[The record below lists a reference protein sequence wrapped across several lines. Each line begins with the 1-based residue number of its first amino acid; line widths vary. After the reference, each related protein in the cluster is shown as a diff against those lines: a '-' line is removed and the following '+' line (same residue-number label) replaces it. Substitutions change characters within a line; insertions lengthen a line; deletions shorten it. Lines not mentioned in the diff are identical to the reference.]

1 MEPTTGKAKYY
12 TLMEA
17 LKEQILSG
25 TIKPGQKLPSE
36 NELTREYAL
45 SRHTVRKALALLE
58 NEGYITAQHGKGTF
72 CSERV
77 IQRHN
82 SKNIAVTGYD
92 NSLIGQSSPIGITTI
107 AHPQEKLGEMAAE
120 LILEKNQKSP
130 GRRKQRQ
137 TPDFPGT
144 HRKRI
149 HCRKKSVNRDEKI
162 EKNPREEKT
171 MGMDAKTAILEQKT
185 ALGIE
190 FGSTRIKAVLIG
202 ADNAPIASGD
212 HEWENRYDNG
222 VWTYTLEDI
231 WTGLQDAYTKMAAD
245 VKEKYDITLTRVG
258 AIGFSAMMHGYMAFD
273 KAGNLL
279 VPFRTWRN
287 NITEEASEKLT
298 DLFGF
303 HIPQRWTIAH
313 LYQAILNGEPHVA
326 DIDYVTTLAG
336 YIQWKMT
343 GERVVGIGEASG
355 IFPIDSETNTYFAD
369 MIAKFDEAVADKAYS
384 WKALDVLPHV
394 LTAGDNAG
402 VLTKE
407 GAALLDMS
415 GNLEAGIPL
424 CPPEGDAGTGMAATN
439 SVRVRTGNVSA
450 GTSVFA
456 MIVLE
461 KNLSKVYPEIDMVTT
476 PSGHPVAMVHC
487 QNCTS
492 DLNAWVNLFR
502 EFAQTFGMKIS
513 TNDLFGKLYN
523 KALEGDADCGGLL
536 AYNYFSGEH
545 VTGFNEGRPVFART
559 PDAKFNLANFMRVN
573 LFTSLGALKVG
584 LDILMKEEHVQVD
597 QILGHGGLFKTKG
610 VGQKILAGAIDAP
623 VSVMETAGEGGA
635 WGIALLASY
644 MINKEENETLEDYLD
659 AKVFA
664 GNAGTKMDPD
674 PADVAGFE
682 VFTERYK
689 KGLPIERAAVE
700 SLK

>member
-17 LKEQILSG
+17 LKEHILSG

-149 HCRKKSVNRDEKI
+149 HRRKKSVNRDEKI

>member
-1 MEPTTGKAKYY
+1 
-12 TLMEA
+12 
-17 LKEQILSG
+17 
-25 TIKPGQKLPSE
+25 
-36 NELTREYAL
+36 
-45 SRHTVRKALALLE
+45 
-58 NEGYITAQHGKGTF
+58 
-72 CSERV
+72 
-77 IQRHN
+77 
-82 SKNIAVTGYD
+82 
-92 NSLIGQSSPIGITTI
+92 
-107 AHPQEKLGEMAAE
+107 
-120 LILEKNQKSP
+120 
-130 GRRKQRQ
+130 
-137 TPDFPGT
+137 
-144 HRKRI
+144 
-149 HCRKKSVNRDEKI
+149 
-162 EKNPREEKT
+162 

-343 GERVVGIGEASG
+343 GERVVGVGEASG

-394 LTAGDNAG
+394 LNAGDNAG

-424 CPPEGDAGTGMAATN
+424 CPPEGDVGTGMAATN

-502 EFAQTFGMKIS
+502 EFAQTFGMEIS

-610 VGQKILAGAIDAP
+610 VGQKILAGSIDAP

>member
-1 MEPTTGKAKYY
+1 
-12 TLMEA
+12 
-17 LKEQILSG
+17 
-25 TIKPGQKLPSE
+25 
-36 NELTREYAL
+36 
-45 SRHTVRKALALLE
+45 
-58 NEGYITAQHGKGTF
+58 
-72 CSERV
+72 
-77 IQRHN
+77 
-82 SKNIAVTGYD
+82 
-92 NSLIGQSSPIGITTI
+92 
-107 AHPQEKLGEMAAE
+107 
-120 LILEKNQKSP
+120 
-130 GRRKQRQ
+130 
-137 TPDFPGT
+137 
-144 HRKRI
+144 
-149 HCRKKSVNRDEKI
+149 
-162 EKNPREEKT
+162 
-171 MGMDAKTAILEQKT
+171 MDAKTAILKQKT

-202 ADNAPIASGD
+202 ADNAPIAAGD
-212 HEWENRYDNG
+212 HEWENRYENG
-222 VWTYTLEDI
+222 VWTYSLEDI
-231 WTGLQDAYTKMAAD
+231 WSGLQDAYAKMAAD
-245 VKEKYDITLTRVG
+245 VKEKYDIILTRVG

-287 NITEEASEKLT
+287 NMTEEASEKLT

-313 LYQAILNGEPHVA
+313 LYQAILNGETHVA

-343 GERVVGIGEASG
+343 GERVVGVGEASG
-355 IFPIDSETNTYFAD
+355 IFPIDSETNTYFSD
-369 MIAKFDEAVADKAYS
+369 MIIKFDKVVAEKAYP
-384 WKALDVLPHV
+384 WKTLDVLPRV

-407 GAALLDMS
+407 GAALLDVS
-415 GNLEAGIPL
+415 GNLEEGIPL

-439 SVRVRTGNVSA
+439 SVRVKTGNVSA

-492 DLNAWVNLFR
+492 DLNAWIGLFR
-502 EFAQTFGMKIS
+502 EFAQTFGMEIS
-513 TNDLFGKLYN
+513 TNDLFGKLYH

-559 PDAKFNLANFMRVN
+559 QDAVFNLANFMRVH
-573 LFTSLGALKVG
+573 LFTALGALKVG

-644 MINKEENETLEDYLD
+644 MMNKEEHETLEDYLD

-664 GNAGTKMDPD
+664 GNAGTKMNPD

-682 VFTERYK
+682 MFIERYK
-689 KGLPIERAAVE
+689 KGLPIERSAVE